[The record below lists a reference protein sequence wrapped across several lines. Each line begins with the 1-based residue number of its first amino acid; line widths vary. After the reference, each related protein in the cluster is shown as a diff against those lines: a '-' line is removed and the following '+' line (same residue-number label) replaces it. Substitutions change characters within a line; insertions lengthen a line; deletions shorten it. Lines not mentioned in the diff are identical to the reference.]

1 MGLNKRWIFAGVVG
15 LAVMGATVALASS
28 GGGHEAAAAAGHDKG
43 LPWEDFI
50 YRCINFGILL
60 AAVILILRKPLGTA
74 LKGRTEGIKEEL
86 AELEAKREEARREY
100 AMIEKRLADAV
111 GERDAILAEFRQQGE
126 REYDKILSNAKLLAE
141 RIKSQAQFTIEQET
155 AQAKAELRK
164 EVAELSAGVA
174 EDLLKQNINSEDQ
187 ARLVGE
193 YLAKVQQEVQ

>member
-1 MGLNKRWIFAGVVG
+1 MGQNKRWVIAGAAG
-15 LAVMGATVALASS
+15 LITMGASVAYAAS
-28 GGGHEAAAAAGHDKG
+28 GGGEGHG

-50 YRCINFGILL
+50 YRCINFGILIT
-60 AAVILILRKPLGTA
+60 AVILILRKPLGSA

-86 AELEAKREEARREY
+86 AELESKREEARREY
-100 AMIEKRLADAV
+100 AVIEKRLADAV
-111 GERDAILAEFRQQGE
+111 GERDAILAEFREQGE
-126 REYDKILSNAKLLAE
+126 REYEKILSNAKVLAE

>member
-1 MGLNKRWIFAGVVG
+1 MGLDKRWVIAGAAG
-15 LAVMGATVALASS
+15 LIVMGATVALASG
-28 GGGHEAAAAAGHDKG
+28 GGGHEAAAGAAEHKG

-60 AAVILILRKPLGTA
+60 TAVILILRKPLSSA
-74 LKGRTEGIKEEL
+74 LKGRVDGIKEEL
-86 AELEAKREEARREY
+86 ADLEAKREEARREY

-126 REYDKILSNAKLLAE
+126 REYQKILDNAKLLAE

-155 AQAKAELRK
+155 TLAKAELRK
-164 EVAELSAGVA
+164 EVAELSANVA
-174 EDLLKQNINSEDQ
+174 EDLLKQNINAEDQ

>member
-1 MGLNKRWIFAGVVG
+1 MGRNKGMRWGLIGAVG
-15 LAVMGATVALASS
+15 LVAISATIALAS
-28 GGGHEAAAAAGHDKG
+28 GGGGEHKG

-60 AAVILILRKPLGTA
+60 TAVILILRKPLGTA
-74 LKGRTEGIKEEL
+74 LKSRTEGIKEEL

-100 AMIEKRLADAV
+100 ALIEKRLADAV

-126 REYDKILSNAKLLAE
+126 RQYEKILDNAKLLAE

-155 AQAKAELRK
+155 TLAKAELRK
-164 EVAELSAGVA
+164 EVAELSANVA
-174 EDLLKQNINSEDQ
+174 EDLLKQNINAEDQ
-187 ARLVGE
+187 TRLVGE